1 MMLLRRSLIA
11 AAAVATTLS
20 GAAWAQTDAP
30 AGTEV
35 YTPSV
40 GQAGKDVV
48 WVPTPQA
55 LVDRMLDM
63 AKLTP
68 QDILVDLGSGDGRTV
83 ITAAKRGATARGIE
97 FNDELVKLSQQRAKE
112 EGVADR
118 ATFDHGDIFES
129 DFSNANVVTLFLL
142 HSLNMRLRPIL
153 LDMAPG
159 TRIVANS
166 FDMGDWEPD
175 ETSEVPE
182 SEGCTSYCTALK
194 WVVPAKVAGTWE
206 MDGKPL
212 QIKQSFQHF
221 EGMVQDGAGAKP
233 VADGRLDGANI
244 QFSIGGEQYTGTV
257 DGERMQG
264 TVNGSRPW
272 QATLREAA
280 QMTTEKEK
288 PEQATPQTAD
298 S

>member
-1 MMLLRRSLIA
+1 MTPLRRTLIA
-11 AAAVATTLS
+11 TAALMAALG
-20 GAAWAQTDAP
+20 GAAWAQATGP
-30 AGTEV
+30 AAAEP

-63 AKLTP
+63 AGLTP
-68 QDILVDLGSGDGRTV
+68 QDRLVDLGSGDGRTV
-83 ITAAKRGATARGIE
+83 ITAAKRGATAHGIE
-97 FNDELVKLSQQRAKE
+97 FNGDMVALSRQRAAA
-112 EGVADR
+112 EGVAAR
-118 ATFDHGDIFES
+118 ATFEQGDIFES
-129 DFSNANVVTLFLL
+129 DFSDADVVTLFLL

-175 ETSEVPE
+175 ESSEVTE
-182 SEGCTSYCTALK
+182 EEDCTSYCTAFK

-206 MDGKPL
+206 VDGKPL
-212 QIKQSFQHF
+212 ALKQSFQML
-221 EGMVQDGAGAKP
+221 EGTLQESAAP
-233 VADGRLDGANI
+233 RSIRNGRLDGAAI
-244 QFSIGGEQYTGTV
+244 RFTVGDDQYEGVV
-257 DGERMQG
+257 DGERMEG
-264 TVNGSRPW
+264 KINGARPW
-272 QATLREAA
+272 RATLREAA
-280 QMTTEKEK
+280 
-288 PEQATPQTAD
+288 PATPQPAD

>member
-1 MMLLRRSLIA
+1 MTPLRRTLIA
-11 AAAVATTLS
+11 TAALMAALG
-20 GAAWAQTDAP
+20 GAAWAQATGP
-30 AGTEV
+30 AAAEP

-63 AKLTP
+63 AGLTP
-68 QDILVDLGSGDGRTV
+68 QDRLVDLGSGDGRTV
-83 ITAAKRGATARGIE
+83 ITAAKRGATAHGIE
-97 FNDELVKLSQQRAKE
+97 FNGDMVALSRQLAAA
-112 EGVADR
+112 EGVAAR
-118 ATFDHGDIFES
+118 ATFEQGDIFES
-129 DFSNANVVTLFLL
+129 DFSDADVVTLFLL

-175 ETSEVPE
+175 ESSEVTE
-182 SEGCTSYCTALK
+182 EEGCTSYCTAFK

-206 MDGKPL
+206 VDGKPL
-212 QIKQSFQHF
+212 ALKQSFQML
-221 EGMVQDGAGAKP
+221 EGTLQESAAP
-233 VADGRLDGANI
+233 RSIRNGRLDGATI
-244 QFSIGGEQYTGTV
+244 RFTVGDDQYEGMV
-257 DGERMQG
+257 DGERMEG
-264 TVNGSRPW
+264 KINGARPW
-272 QATLREAA
+272 RATLREAA
-280 QMTTEKEK
+280 
-288 PEQATPQTAD
+288 PATPQPAD